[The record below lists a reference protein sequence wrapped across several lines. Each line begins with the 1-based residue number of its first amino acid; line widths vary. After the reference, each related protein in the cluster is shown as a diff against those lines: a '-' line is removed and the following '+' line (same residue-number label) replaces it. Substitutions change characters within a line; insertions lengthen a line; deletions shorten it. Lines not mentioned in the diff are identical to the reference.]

1 MSNQL
6 STIHYQLSTINVPIV
21 EVTILEDRALVKRR
35 GTVNLDP
42 GLWRLHLEKVSPIL
56 ADKSLR
62 GEFLA
67 GEGARLEDIRV
78 RRSTLLKE
86 EHKPEQIQPLLKEMR
101 QLVTDFHQLAEDREH
116 QENYFAEIN
125 YILTKTLAEIPEDAV
140 WGQLDQKS
148 WRSQLTTLFEQFR
161 SLRSEILDSYFQQED
176 KGEKIQ
182 ALKQRIEA
190 LVRPDFI
197 YDARIEADVTIQ
209 IAGEYELEIEYI
221 VPNAFWRP
229 WHQARLLL
237 TPDTS
242 EPTVSFR
249 CDGCVWQRT
258 GEDWN
263 KVNLVFSTARA
274 SLGNEPP
281 LLTEDRLK
289 VQDKAKK
296 IAVSTREEKIE
307 TTGAGVKKTDTI
319 QLPGVD
325 DGGEVRTLRP
335 LHKATIPSDGRPY
348 RVPLFSFQSEAK
360 IENILMPEQSLQVV
374 LKSEQVNNGSSPI
387 LAGPVDLVR
396 SSEFV
401 GKTTVMFIAPG
412 EKFALGWGPDS
423 NLRVQ
428 RTEEEKEEKNLLT
441 QWKLKK
447 ITTKLFLSNIGPEGK
462 LIRTTERVPVSEI
475 EQVKVKVITKG
486 TTGGV
491 KPDENGFCTWDFN
504 LEPYSQLK
512 ATLSYQIESAPEVL
526 EQ

>member
-1 MSNQL
+1 M
-6 STIHYQLSTINVPIV
+6 
-21 EVTILEDRALVKRR
+21 
-35 GTVNLDP
+35 
-42 GLWRLHLEKVSPIL
+42 
-56 ADKSLR
+56 
-62 GEFLA
+62 
-67 GEGARLEDIRV
+67 
-78 RRSTLLKE
+78 
-86 EHKPEQIQPLLKEMR
+86 
-101 QLVTDFHQLAEDREH
+101 
-116 QENYFAEIN
+116 
-125 YILTKTLAEIPEDAV
+125 
-140 WGQLDQKS
+140 
-148 WRSQLTTLFEQFR
+148 
-161 SLRSEILDSYFQQED
+161 
-176 KGEKIQ
+176 
-182 ALKQRIEA
+182 
-190 LVRPDFI
+190 
-197 YDARIEADVTIQ
+197 
-209 IAGEYELEIEYI
+209 
-221 VPNAFWRP
+221 
-229 WHQARLLL
+229 